1 MMYDA
6 LRTHKLFFILVQYP
20 THKSKTRGCRTLKY
34 LKKSFNFSI
43 PLYHHF
49 ALKNIDLGQRLQIAG
64 KQKKFKLPFPIH
76 VIFLNCHPMKK
87 D

>member
-1 MMYDA
+1 MYDA
-6 LRTHKLFFILVQYP
+6 FRTNKRFLILVQYP

-49 ALKNIDLGQRLQIAG
+49 PLKNTDIGQRLQIAG
-64 KQKKFKLPFPIH
+64 KQKKI
-76 VIFLNCHPMKK
+76 
-87 D
+87 